1 MMRFNQIKAFTEAA
15 LTAAGIVGVQ
25 VRPGPTIPDIPGPFV
40 VWTPYGGPG
49 LEVDGVFDARSWQ
62 FRAVGKQNNYDS
74 AEEVAIALDLALI
87 AHQSSRVGGPTGPWV
102 PSIQRV
108 GGAPAALVLDNA
120 DRTHFVCSYIASV
133 ELALPN

>member
-1 MMRFNQIKAFTEAA
+1 MIRFSQMKAFTEDALAA
-15 LTAAGIVGVQ
+15 QFPDIKVY
-25 VRPGPTIPDIPGPFV
+25 PGPIIPDTPNRLV

-49 LEVDGVFDARSWQ
+49 LEVDGVFDARAWQ
-62 FRAVGKQNNYDS
+62 FRVVGRQGSYDS

-87 AHQSSRVGGPTGPWV
+87 SHQSSHIDGLWV

-120 DRTHFVCSYIASV
+120 DRIHFVCSYIASV

>member
-1 MMRFNQIKAFTEAA
+1 MRFSQIRDFTQAVMDA
-15 LTAAGIVGVQ
+15 NNWDDVKIF
-25 VRPGPTIPDIPGPFV
+25 PGPNLPDVPNRHI

-62 FRAVGKQNNYDS
+62 FRAVGKQGNYES
-74 AEEVAIALDLALI
+74 AEEIAIALDLALI
-87 AHQSSRVGGPTGPWV
+87 AHQSSRVGGVGGPWV

>member
-1 MMRFNQIKAFTEAA
+1 MMRFSQVKAFTLEVLAA
-15 LTAAGIVGVQ
+15 DYPD
-25 VRPGPTIPDIPGPFV
+25 VRVHPGPNIPDIPNRFV

-87 AHQSSRVGGPTGPWV
+87 AHQSGKIGDVWV